1 MVEMNG
7 GYFMNYLKITDIE
20 AYNIGFNLSNKV
32 WDIVLCWSYLAQKT
46 IGAQFV
52 DASDCISANVAEG
65 FGRYHKKDKIKF
77 YYYSRGSVLECV
89 DWLEKSLY
97 RNLVTQDHYKE
108 LRTELEKL
116 PKAINSLIKY
126 TNQQL
131 KE

>member
-1 MVEMNG
+1 
-7 GYFMNYLKITDIE
+7 MNYLKITDIE
-20 AYNIGFNLSNKV
+20 AYNIGFNFGNNV
-32 WDIVLCWSYLAQKT
+32 WNMVISWSYLAQKT
-46 IGAQFV
+46 IGAQFI
-52 DASDCISANVAEG
+52 DASDSISANIAEG

-77 YYYSRGSVLECV
+77 YHYSRGSVLECV

-97 RNLVTQDHYKE
+97 RNLVTQDQYKE

>member
-1 MVEMNG
+1 
-7 GYFMNYLKITDIE
+7 MNYLKVTDIE
-20 AYNIGFNLSNKV
+20 SYNIGFSFGNKV
-32 WDIVLCWSYLAQKT
+32 WDIVISWPYLAQKT
-46 IGAQFV
+46 IGAQFI
-52 DASDCISANVAEG
+52 DASDSISANIAEG

-77 YYYSRGSVLECV
+77 YHYSRGSVLESV

-97 RNLVTQDHYKE
+97 RNLVTQDQYQE
-108 LRTELEKL
+108 LRTALEKL